1 MTNHNIL
8 VAFSNPKIS
17 ETVAK
22 MLTYG
27 NFRPSYICSSGS
39 ELRKQINYYHNG
51 IIICGYNLKDCSI
64 IQLAE
69 DIPQNF
75 SIVLIGNKS
84 QMELF
89 ENDRIFKLAV
99 PLHKEDLI
107 YSVSML
113 LNMEITA
120 NKHYTNIRNDE
131 DQKLIRLAKESLIDT
146 YSMTENQAH
155 KYMQKKSMDSGK
167 KLVDIAKIILN

>member
-1 MTNHNIL
+1 MPSNIL
-8 VAFSNPKIS
+8 VAFKNPKIS

-39 ELRKQINYYHNG
+39 ELQKQLNYYSGG
-51 IIICGYNLKDCSI
+51 IIVCGYNLKDCSI

-69 DIPQNF
+69 DVPKSF
-75 SIVLIGNKS
+75 SIILIGNKS

-89 ENDRIFKLAV
+89 ENDRIFRLSV
-99 PLHKEDLI
+99 PLHKDDLI
-107 YSVSML
+107 CSVSML
-113 LNMEITA
+113 LNMDTNP
-120 NKHYTNIRNDE
+120 NKIYKNPRNEKDE
-131 DQKLIRLAKESLIDT
+131 KFIRLAKETLIDR
-146 YSMTENQAH
+146 YAMTESQAH